1 VQFAARGL
9 GQPQLDAPHKIDGRI
24 RELGFRPWAVVDAQG
39 CREPLGDP
47 ILVRCIGKVVARRE
61 HAGAQIFW
69 RKQDSDRFDLPDRIG
84 QLLWPLHLDCRFR
97 ILDSSVPVVQ
107 SAKDRIRNN
116 VSKPLDWACVGR
128 VLGERNVSS
137 PFVIIGRI
145 PCENSS
151 KVLSV
156 EHNQMIRALA
166 AHRSDQPFNISIL
179 PGRTE

>member
-1 VQFAARGL
+1 VPKPNADGL
-9 GQPQLDAPHKIDGRI
+9 D
-24 RELGFRPWAVVDAQG
+24 QG
-39 CREPLGDP
+39 GIVLPEMLVPLGTRTGFNTRND
-47 ILVRCIGKVVARRE
+47 A
-61 HAGAQIFW
+61 AGF
-69 RKQDSDRFDLPDRIG
+69 P
-84 QLLWPLHLDCRFR
+84 CRFR
-97 ILDSSVPVVQ
+97 ILDSSVPVLQ

-116 VSKPLDWACVGR
+116 VSKPLDWARVGR

-145 PCENSS
+145 SCENSS

-166 AHRSDQPFNISIL
+166 SDRSDQAFNISIL